1 MGIKC
6 VRMCVSL
13 STLLLLILKLGPDWC
28 QGSRIFVRLA
38 CHLLSGKSA
47 IYSVQ
52 QADKHISD
60 MLTCISRRVHG
71 HLHKSKHKQKETRIL
86 KAYNASP
93 PPLQK
98 KPKRWVC
105 RYRASSLQRFCLCS
119 VWVVYTLRK
128 SVPDFLRGNAGP
140 LHVDSLVSDSH
151 CFALKQLEM
160 RKML

>member
-1 MGIKC
+1 MQPPTPRSVGIKC

-28 QGSRIFVRLA
+28 QGSRIFARLA

-71 HLHKSKHKQKETRIL
+71 HSHKSKHKQKETRIL

-93 PPLQK
+93 PPPPFKK
-98 KPKRWVC
+98 KPRGES
-105 RYRASSLQRFCLCS
+105 AGTELPLLS
-119 VWVVYTLRK
+119 V
-128 SVPDFLRGNAGP
+128 SVSALFELFTPSGK
-140 LHVDSLVSDSH
+140 VSQI
-151 CFALKQLEM
+151 F
-160 RKML
+160 

>member
-1 MGIKC
+1 MQPPTPRSVGIKC

-93 PPLQK
+93 PPPSK
-98 KPKRWVC
+98 KTQEV
-105 RYRASSLQRFCLCS
+105 SLQVQSFLSSAFLSLLCLSCLHPQEKCPRFS
-119 VWVVYTLRK
+119 KRK
-128 SVPDFLRGNAGP
+128 CRSPPCRFT
-140 LHVDSLVSDSH
+140 
-151 CFALKQLEM
+151 CK
-160 RKML
+160 